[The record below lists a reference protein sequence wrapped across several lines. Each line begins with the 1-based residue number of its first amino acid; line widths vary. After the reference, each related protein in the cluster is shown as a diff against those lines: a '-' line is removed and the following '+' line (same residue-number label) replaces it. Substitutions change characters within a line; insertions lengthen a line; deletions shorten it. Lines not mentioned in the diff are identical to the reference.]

1 VSGEIVMI
9 TREKIRELAQFH
21 TNGDDGWALSFY
33 FEPHTPQNKSHREET
48 ILAKDLVRKA
58 LREAEKNSKNGS
70 TRADLN
76 RILELAENLH
86 GNQARA
92 RAVFACGGRN
102 FWREFDLPSQLPGT
116 QLFVNRQFHLKP
128 LALLLGAQPRLW
140 VVLAD
145 RQKARFF
152 DLWLEDLKEREGMF
166 RTPPA
171 RQGRSDG
178 YAGYDGGHA
187 QRRIQDEAL
196 HHFKAVAEHL
206 SAAFEKGMFEKLI
219 IGCHDTSWHELEA
232 QLHPYVKQR
241 LLGHFP
247 VDLSRVTNEQI
258 REQASRILRESLD
271 QRCKE
276 LAKEAISQ
284 AKSNARGVTG
294 LRRVLKS
301 LELGEVQT
309 LLIGDKFSHLAVEC
323 TNCGHLD
330 AHMIKQCPVCGHETR
345 EIEDVTEA
353 IIPAAIRRDI
363 ELFYVKDDPEF
374 DRAGNIAALLRFR
387 ADQSRGGMLAAS

>member
-1 VSGEIVMI
+1 MI
-9 TREKIRELAQFH
+9 SREDIRELAQFH
-21 TNGDDGWALSFY
+21 TNVNEGSALSFY
-33 FEPHTPQNKSHREET
+33 FEPRTPQNKSHREET

-58 LREAEKNSKNGS
+58 LREADKNGKNGS

-92 RAVFACGGRN
+92 RAVFACGSRN

-140 VVLAD
+140 VALVD

-152 DLWLEDLKEREGMF
+152 DLRLDELKEREGMS
-166 RTPPA
+166 RTPA
-171 RQGRSDG
+171 VRQGRN
-178 YAGYDGGHA
+178 AGYDGGHA
-187 QRRIQDEAL
+187 QRRVNDEAM
-196 HHFKAVAEHL
+196 HHFKSVAEHL
-206 SAAFEKGMFEKLI
+206 SAALEKGLYEKLI
-219 IGCHDTSWHELEA
+219 IGCHDTSWHEFES

-247 VDLSRVTNEQI
+247 ADLSRITNDQI
-258 REQASRILRESLD
+258 REQAGRILRESLD

-276 LAKEAISQ
+276 LAREAISQ

-323 TNCGHLD
+323 ADCGHLD
-330 AHMIKQCPVCGHETR
+330 AHMVRQCPLCGHETR
-345 EIEDVTEA
+345 ELEDITEA
-353 IIPAAIRRDI
+353 MIPAAILRDV
-363 ELFYVKDDPEF
+363 ELFYVEDDPEF

-387 ADQSRGGMLAAS
+387 ADQSKGGMLAAS

>member
-1 VSGEIVMI
+1 MI
-9 TREKIRELAQFH
+9 TREEIRELAQFH
-21 TNGDDGWALSFY
+21 TTGNEGWALSFY
-33 FEPHTPQNKSHREET
+33 FEPRTPQNKSHREET

-76 RILELAENLH
+76 RILEMAENLH

-92 RAVFACGGRN
+92 RAVFACGSRN

-128 LALLLGAQPRLW
+128 LALLLGAQPRLSIAL
-140 VVLAD
+140 VD

-152 DLWLEDLKEREGMF
+152 DLRLDELKEREGMF

-187 QRRIQDEAL
+187 QRRVNDEAL
-196 HHFKAVAEHL
+196 HHFKGVAERL
-206 SAAFEKGMFEKLI
+206 ITALEKNLYEKLI
-219 IGCHDTSWHELEA
+219 IGCHETSWHELES
-232 QLHPYVKQR
+232 QLHPYVKKR

-247 VDLSRVTNEQI
+247 AELSRITSEQI
-258 REQASRILRESLD
+258 REQASRILHESLD

-276 LAKEAISQ
+276 LAKEAVSQ

-294 LRRVLKS
+294 LRRVLRS
-301 LELGEVQT
+301 LELGEIQT
-309 LLIGDKFSHLAVEC
+309 LLIGDKFSHPAVEC
-323 TNCGHLD
+323 TSCGHLD
-330 AHMIKQCPVCGHETR
+330 AHMVPKCPACSHDTR
-345 EIEDVTEA
+345 EVEDVTEA
-353 IIPAAIRRDI
+353 IISAAIRRDI

-387 ADQSRGGMLAAS
+387 ADQNKSGMLAAS

>member
-1 VSGEIVMI
+1 MI
-9 TREKIRELAQFH
+9 TREDIRELAQFH
-21 TNGDDGWALSFY
+21 TKGDEGSALSFY
-33 FEPHTPQNKSHREET
+33 FEPRTPQNKAHREET
-48 ILAKDLVRKA
+48 ILAKDLVRRA
-58 LREAEKNSKNGS
+58 LREAEKTSKNGS

-92 RAVFACGGRN
+92 RAVFACGSRN

-116 QLFVNRQFHLKP
+116 HLFVNRQFHLKP

-140 VVLAD
+140 VALVD
-145 RQKARFF
+145 RQKARLF
-152 DLWLEDLKEREGMF
+152 DLRLDELKEREGKF

-187 QRRIQDEAL
+187 QRRVNDEAL
-196 HHFKAVAEHL
+196 HHFKSVAEHL
-206 SAAFEKGMFEKLI
+206 SAALEKGLFEKLI
-219 IGCHDTSWHELEA
+219 VGCHETSWHELEA

-241 LLGHFP
+241 LLGHFAS
-247 VDLSRVTNEQI
+247 DLTRITNEQI
-258 REQASRILRESLD
+258 REQAGRILRESLD

-276 LAKEAISQ
+276 LAREAISQ

-309 LLIGDKFSHLAVEC
+309 LLIGDTFSHFAVEC

-330 AHMIKQCPVCGHETR
+330 AHMVRHCPACGHETR
-345 EIEDVTEA
+345 EIEDVIEA

-387 ADQSRGGMLAAS
+387 ADQSKGGGLRVAS

>member
-1 VSGEIVMI
+1 MI
-9 TREKIRELAQFH
+9 SREDIRELAQFH
-21 TNGDDGWALSFY
+21 TNGDEGSALSFY
-33 FEPHTPQNKSHREET
+33 FEPRTPQNKSHREET

-58 LREAEKNSKNGS
+58 LREADKNSKNGS
-70 TRADLN
+70 TRTDLN

-92 RAVFACGGRN
+92 RAVFACGSRN

-140 VVLAD
+140 VALVD

-152 DLWLEDLKEREGMF
+152 DLRLDELKEREGMS
-166 RTPPA
+166 RTPTV
-171 RQGRSDG
+171 RQGRSDV
-178 YAGYDGGHA
+178 YAGGHLERRVHDGA
-187 QRRIQDEAL
+187 M
-196 HHFKAVAEHL
+196 HHFKSVAEHL
-206 SAAFEKGMFEKLI
+206 SAALEKGFYEKLI
-219 IGCHDTSWHELEA
+219 IGCHDTSWHELES

-247 VDLSRVTNEQI
+247 ADLSRITNDQI
-258 REQASRILRESLD
+258 RERAGRILRESLD
-271 QRCKE
+271 QRRKE
-276 LAKEAISQ
+276 LAREAISQ

-323 TNCGHLD
+323 ADCGHLD
-330 AHMIKQCPVCGHETR
+330 AHMVRQCPLCGHETR

-353 IIPAAIRRDI
+353 MVPAAILRDV

-387 ADQSRGGMLAAS
+387 ADQSKGGMLAAS